1 MTDQNDVII
10 TKVDKAQAVAI
21 IDIEDYVKEAEHQLN
36 NKDAYKKLQHDL
48 TQTHTKLVNDT
59 IICFKNDIL
68 ITENITK
75 GLQVQ
80 QPERPKFYSQPKIHK
95 TGNPWH
101 PVVSSV
107 ICRTDTISKYVDF
120 HLQPIAR
127 NIHSYVRESTD
138 FLQKL
143 VKVLMWSHYPKTYQ
157 LIKLYKLWDKLMITT
172 PSKQ

>member
-10 TKVDKAQAVAI
+10 TKVDKARAVAI

-80 QPERPKFYSQPKIHK
+80 QPERPKFYSQPKIYK
-95 TGNPWH
+95 TGNP
-101 PVVSSV
+101 
-107 ICRTDTISKYVDF
+107 
-120 HLQPIAR
+120 
-127 NIHSYVRESTD
+127 
-138 FLQKL
+138 
-143 VKVLMWSHYPKTYQ
+143 
-157 LIKLYKLWDKLMITT
+157 
-172 PSKQ
+172 